1 MAAHQ
6 QDLPTRTTGSVVD
19 DEDAVPDIDPTNTSG
34 LLEERLQAYKH
45 ACRYLEAY
53 ISATE
58 KVQKAHSKEYEKV
71 LKTVSDPLKEGH
83 HFDQSLGGIA
93 GLFENIRSNTQGIAN
108 SHLEAEKT
116 IKGSVLP
123 ILERLHAEIKN
134 KSKEL
139 SKGAV
144 KGSKEVDKARNIT
157 QKHIELLGQY
167 TAAFSSSGGKVDPS
181 TDPYVLQRR
190 VNHHLHKQVLE
201 ENNNRHDLIEV
212 QNSFS
217 AFEAHIIQTFQQALQ
232 TFLQCVGG
240 QLERQKA
247 MYSDIVSTA
256 QKIPLDFE
264 FKKFVHRNSQLLVDP
279 SAPKRDV
286 SHISFPNQNH
296 PSTQAVIAGTL
307 ERKSRAMGALKG
319 YSTDYYVVTPSK
331 FLHEFKDDDD
341 FRKDPTPELSLYL
354 PDCTIGA
361 LNGEKFNIK
370 GKDASKGKVGG
381 ALAMSHELS
390 FKAHSPADA
399 ERWYNVIKQIAG
411 GSATYTNEPASPIS
425 PVEARNVS
433 EQQPP
438 PDYQEKGVTPVQ
450 TQGLSQGQGA
460 VSGGPMSAGAHTQ
473 QPYNTPVSGGGLQSA
488 GVGSTPTSGVERE
501 PDAGIRVA
509 YPTVNM
515 QTVARYG
522 ERPPSKRHAPQ
533 ISISDDNYHVTEAI
547 GDYYGKRE
555 SRPLSFIASPPPK
568 QTGFQISPAEPLST
582 IQARNPTTR
591 TLSTEGLPQMNGQ
604 GSNRAGRHNNVDPGR
619 SPPPSQPLRTRSN
632 SDTANTQFPLNDIE
646 YESNPEA
653 VAQELSNLQALRRM
667 SMNANTAGDPDLPS
681 FNSNFGIPN
690 APPSGKA
697 DEDDSARL
705 FWVPARIHPE
715 LAPTEFKTF
724 IDSKVNSIKRRSGDG
739 SLSPDGLPRAGSG
752 GGLRRKKSMLSRQID
767 NSGGRGAEGYQ
778 DGAERLDRKKS
789 LSGAETLNTGISNL
803 QDLEELVNDSA
814 TVMQRLSID
823 TGQGTSGGEGV
834 QEQDMPILPAA
845 PGNSLR
851 RSTRTTYRRSSVRK
865 ADRVPFSKRVGR
877 GTDTDGEDSPIS
889 TPITPAGET
898 LSLSRVQTEP
908 MPPTERVTE
917 NFSRP
922 GRLNRRTPQQNP
934 QSQPSQDD
942 NHLPQTKPDLRE
954 PPRQGPPA
962 KHFVSQIASNGRSSI
977 SPHVFGPTVP
987 QIVESPPDDARHAH
1001 KPSYVPERSSSHEPP
1016 PPLSQQGPPTGG
1028 PPNARGPKWPPPLQ
1042 TRPIQNQKGNQTL
1055 SDIASH
1061 PSPLPGSST
1070 RTDSLSFIP
1079 TLSVEEK
1086 KADTKKAKEKK
1097 EKEAAEGSR
1106 KSSWSWGS
1114 MMGSDDKEKERKKEE
1129 EAKKIKSK
1137 VTRPVDKSH
1146 DNTRLDVLQ
1155 TTMEGNRGRESLVLD
1170 RGDVKLEEE
1179 RKKESSRKSSG
1190 GDKKEKDSGIFSSLF
1205 GGGKKKGAQEVSGK
1219 KSFAR
1224 NLSPEP
1230 PPRILKPDIDYNWTR
1245 FSILEERA
1253 IYRMAHIKLAN
1264 PRRALHSQV
1273 LLSNFMYSYL
1283 AKVQQMHPQIQM
1295 PAQKQQAQQ
1304 KKADQPEEFYQY
1316 QKYQEQQQKQ
1326 QQEEEVQSQVAGPAP
1341 GQAHTPSHHID
1352 NAADFGGQ
1360 HDGDHRNRPQSRASQ
1375 YSAHGSESG
1384 GGHTAGHQHR
1394 KQHHAGAGQ
1403 SQPSSY
1409 QLQQLQFEEPGR
1421 SGEDDM
1427 W

>member
-1 MAAHQ
+1 M
-6 QDLPTRTTGSVVD
+6 D
-19 DEDAVPDIDPTNTSG
+19 DDDAVPDIDPTDTSG
-34 LLEERLQAYKH
+34 LLQERLQAYKH

-58 KVQKAHSKEYEKV
+58 KVQKAHAKEYEKV

-139 SKGAV
+139 EKGAI
-144 KGSKEVDKARNIT
+144 KGSKEVDKSRNVT
-157 QKHIELLGQY
+157 QKHIELLGQH
-167 TAAFSSSGGKVDPS
+167 TAASASSGGKVDPS
-181 TDPYVLQRR
+181 NDPYVLQRG
-190 VNHHLHKQVLE
+190 VNHRLNKQVLE
-201 ENNNRHDLIEV
+201 ENNNRHDLIEI
-212 QNSFS
+212 QNSFA
-217 AFEAHIIQTFQQALQ
+217 AFEAHVIQIFQQALQ

-247 MYSDIVSTA
+247 MYSDIVSNA

-264 FKKFVHRNSQLLVDP
+264 FKGFVHRNNQLLVDP
-279 SAPKRDV
+279 SAPKRDI

-296 PSTQAVIAGTL
+296 PSTQPLIAGTL
-307 ERKSRAMGALKG
+307 ERKSRLKG
-319 YSTDYYVVTPSK
+319 YNTDYYVVTRSK

-341 FRKDPTPELSLYL
+341 IRKDPTPELSLYL

-361 LNGEKFNIK
+361 VSGERFNVK

-381 ALAMSHELS
+381 AFAMSHELS

-399 ERWYNVIKQIAG
+399 ERWYNVIKEAAG
-411 GSATYTNEPASPIS
+411 GSATYSNEPMSPTS
-425 PVEARNVS
+425 PVESRNVS
-433 EQQPP
+433 GQQQPGH
-438 PDYQEKGVTPVQ
+438 YQEKGVTPVQ
-450 TQGLSQGQGA
+450 TQGLPQDQGA
-460 VSGGPMSAGAHTQ
+460 SSGGPMSAGAQTQ
-473 QPYNTPVSGGGLQSA
+473 QPYNTPVSGGGGQSA
-488 GVGSTPTSGVERE
+488 GIGSTPTSGVDRKPAE
-501 PDAGIRVA
+501 
-509 YPTVNM
+509 VNM
-515 QTVARYG
+515 QTTPRYG
-522 ERPPSKRHAPQ
+522 ERPPAKRHAPQ

-555 SRPLSFIASPPPK
+555 SRPLSFNASPPPK
-568 QTGFQISPAEPLST
+568 QNGFQISPAEPLST

-591 TLSTEGLPQMNGQ
+591 TLSTEKLPHMNGQ
-604 GSNRAGRHNNVDPGR
+604 GGNMAGRNNSLDPER
-619 SPPPSQPLRTRSN
+619 SQRPSQPLRTRSN
-632 SDTANTQFPLNDIE
+632 SDTANTQFPLNDIG

-690 APPSGKA
+690 APPSGNA

-739 SLSPDGLPRAGSG
+739 SLAPDRLQRDGSG

-814 TVMQRLSID
+814 TVMQRLSLE
-823 TGQGTSGGEGV
+823 TGQGSAGGEGV

-851 RSTRTTYRRSSVRK
+851 RSTRTTYRRGSLRK

-877 GTDTDGEDSPIS
+877 GAETDGEDSPIS
-889 TPITPAGET
+889 TPVTPAGEAF
-898 LSLSRVQTEP
+898 SLSRAQTEP
-908 MPPTERVTE
+908 VPPVERVTE

-922 GRLNRRTPQQNP
+922 GRINRRVPQQNL
-934 QSQPSQDD
+934 QSQPPQDD
-942 NHLPQTKPDLRE
+942 TQTTQTNPDPRE
-954 PPRQGPPA
+954 PPRQAPPA

-987 QIVESPPDDARHAH
+987 QIVETPPDDSRHPH

-1016 PPLSQQGPPTGG
+1016 PPMPQQAPQPSGS
-1028 PPNARGPKWPPPLQ
+1028 PNTRGPKWPPPLQ
-1042 TRPIQNQKGNQTL
+1042 TRPIQNQKGNQTF

-1079 TLSVEEK
+1079 TLSAEEKKAEEK
-1086 KADTKKAKEKK
+1086 KADTRKAKDKK
-1097 EKEAAEGSR
+1097 DAGEGSR

-1129 EAKKIKSK
+1129 DPKKIKSK

-1179 RKKESSRKSSG
+1179 RKKESNRKTSA
-1190 GDKKEKDSGIFSSLF
+1190 GDKKEKDSGLFSSLF
-1205 GGGKKKGAQEVSGK
+1205 GGGKKKGGQEAGGK

-1230 PPRILKPDIDYNWTR
+1230 PPRILKPDVDYNWTR

-1283 AKVQQMHPQIQM
+1283 AKVQQMHPQIHM
-1295 PAQKQQAQQ
+1295 PVQTQQTQQ

-1316 QKYQEQQQKQ
+1316 QKYQEQQQQ
-1326 QQEEEVQSQVAGPAP
+1326 QQEQEAQSQAVSPASSQSHSP
-1341 GQAHTPSHHID
+1341 HSPSQQID
-1352 NAADFGGQ
+1352 NSGYAVDSGGH
-1360 HDGDHRNRPQSRASQ
+1360 HDGDHRRPQSRASQ
-1375 YSAHGSESG
+1375 YSSHGSESG
-1384 GGHTAGHQHR
+1384 GGHMAGHQHR
-1394 KQHHAGAGQ
+1394 KQHYAGAGQ

-1409 QLQQLQFEEPGR
+1409 QLQQLQFDEPGR
-1421 SGEDDM
+1421 SSEDDM